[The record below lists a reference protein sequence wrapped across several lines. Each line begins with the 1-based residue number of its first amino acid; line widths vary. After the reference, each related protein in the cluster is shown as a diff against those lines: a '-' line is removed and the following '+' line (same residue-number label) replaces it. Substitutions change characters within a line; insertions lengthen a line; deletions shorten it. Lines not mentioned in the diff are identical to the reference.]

1 MQSLRVRL
9 LGELQVDGIEPQA
22 LRRRQ
27 QRTLLKVLA
36 LHHGRPVSTDRLA
49 ECLWGDESPARAGD
63 QISVLASR
71 LRAVVGAERITRTD
85 AGYTLT
91 LDWLDID
98 ALATYADEAER
109 RLAQEPT
116 RLAAIRTAAAAGL
129 SLVRGPLL
137 ADERDPWWASS
148 ESAAAQQAIRRLRH
162 VVVAAAL
169 AAREWS
175 LAEQQA
181 TDLLAADPF
190 DEAGLRALMTAMAR
204 DGRTASALAAYAEFR
219 HHIAEELGVS
229 PDDET
234 ETLHLQLLQG
244 ALPEFPG
251 VDESTSAPSPPAP
264 AVTSLPGRDGTL
276 HRLDALAEE
285 AAHGRCVV
293 CLVEG
298 EAGAGKTALLRTWV
312 EAAADRSARSTAM
325 VTCDE
330 MGQGLSVQPLLDL
343 LDRLALLP
351 HLGGHA
357 ALAGPDAALLGPLLG
372 TGTTP
377 EQMATLTE
385 PSSGQSLIS
394 GALTRAFRRAAAS
407 GDLVL
412 VIDDLHFADVA
423 TIRWLSQAAGGLA
436 GVPVMILASTRTEEG
451 LTFRGVTERLT
462 LEPLSLET
470 VTAIVGASRA
480 PDLFAR
486 SGGNPLFLAE
496 LTAWETEHGSST
508 DLPESIRRSVEER
521 VARAEEAAP
530 TLRTAAV
537 IGPDVDL
544 DVLSGVTG
552 LPPDEL
558 LNHLEQGVRRRFLV
572 ERGPRFEFSHALV
585 REALASTVGAARTA
599 FIHREA
605 ARVLSSR
612 VRPDPLSVA
621 RHSRLGGD
629 LVGAADALITAA
641 HIAVSRFE
649 ADEALRLLNDAIALD
664 DTAKA
669 RVERARVLT
678 MLNRNEQVDADL
690 QRAKELG
697 AGPEV
702 LEVAAWSAH
711 FQRHLSEALVLA
723 DQGVRDA
730 NSDEL
735 RTACLAL
742 GGWVALASGD
752 LSGSEERLEE
762 ALRVAPP
769 GQAVQAE
776 SWLAWLRVSQGQP
789 EDTVG
794 LVHASDGTGLAAY
807 RYPNA
812 YALMASTMAQ
822 AMLSRP
828 DRALASLKLLES
840 DIERMDAA
848 RWVPR
853 SRNLRGW
860 IARNLG
866 EVTQADECNAEAVE
880 GSRQIG
886 MAEPLAHGLLD
897 LAAGRLMVA
906 DFAGTS
912 DLLAQAEHLEQQEH
926 TFKWRH
932 RLRRR
937 LLETR
942 LQLDRELSEAALT
955 GALALADDATT
966 LGAIRH
972 ALQARLLH
980 AVAAHRLGQP
990 TDLTQ
995 IEALLAALPRL
1006 AGLESWWLTAE
1017 VAAEFGVAEWRALAE
1032 IRVRDLLV
1040 VAGPYEGSLRRAA
1053 AARFT

>member
-1 MQSLRVRL
+1 
-9 LGELQVDGIEPQA
+9 
-22 LRRRQ
+22 
-27 QRTLLKVLA
+27 
-36 LHHGRPVSTDRLA
+36 
-49 ECLWGDESPARAGD
+49 
-63 QISVLASR
+63 
-71 LRAVVGAERITRTD
+71 
-85 AGYTLT
+85 
-91 LDWLDID
+91 
-98 ALATYADEAER
+98 
-109 RLAQEPT
+109 
-116 RLAAIRTAAAAGL
+116 
-129 SLVRGPLL
+129 
-137 ADERDPWWASS
+137 
-148 ESAAAQQAIRRLRH
+148 
-162 VVVAAAL
+162 
-169 AAREWS
+169 
-175 LAEQQA
+175 
-181 TDLLAADPF
+181 
-190 DEAGLRALMTAMAR
+190 
-204 DGRTASALAAYAEFR
+204 
-219 HHIAEELGVS
+219 
-229 PDDET
+229 
-234 ETLHLQLLQG
+234 
-244 ALPEFPG
+244 
-251 VDESTSAPSPPAP
+251 
-264 AVTSLPGRDGTL
+264 
-276 HRLDALAEE
+276 
-285 AAHGRCVV
+285 
-293 CLVEG
+293 
-298 EAGAGKTALLRTWV
+298 
-312 EAAADRSARSTAM
+312 
-325 VTCDE
+325 
-330 MGQGLSVQPLLDL
+330 
-343 LDRLALLP
+343 
-351 HLGGHA
+351 
-357 ALAGPDAALLGPLLG
+357 
-372 TGTTP
+372 
-377 EQMATLTE
+377 
-385 PSSGQSLIS
+385 
-394 GALTRAFRRAAAS
+394 
-407 GDLVL
+407 
-412 VIDDLHFADVA
+412 
-423 TIRWLSQAAGGLA
+423 
-436 GVPVMILASTRTEEG
+436 
-451 LTFRGVTERLT
+451 
-462 LEPLSLET
+462 
-470 VTAIVGASRA
+470 
-480 PDLFAR
+480 
-486 SGGNPLFLAE
+486 
-496 LTAWETEHGSST
+496 
-508 DLPESIRRSVEER
+508 LPESIRRSVEER

-572 ERGPRFEFSHALV
+572 ERGPRFEFAHALV

-629 LVGAADALITAA
+629 LIGAADALITAA

-678 MLNRNEQVDADL
+678 MLNRNEQVAADL
-690 QRAKELG
+690 QKAKELG

-711 FQRHLSEALVLA
+711 FQRNLSEALVLA
-723 DQGVRDA
+723 DQGARDA

-762 ALRVAPP
+762 AVRVAPT
-769 GQAVQAE
+769 GHAVQAE

-789 EDTVG
+789 EDTVD
-794 LVHASDGTGLAAY
+794 LVHVSDGTGLAAY

-866 EVTQADECNAEAVE
+866 EVTQGDECNAEAVE
-880 GSRQIG
+880 VSRQIG

-912 DLLAQAEHLEQQEH
+912 DLLTQAQHLEQQEH
-926 TFKWRH
+926 AFKWRH

-942 LQLDRELSEAALT
+942 LQLDRGLSEAALT
-955 GALALADDATT
+955 GALALGDDATA
-966 LGAIRH
+966 LGATRH

-990 TDLTQ
+990 TDLAQ
-995 IEALLAALPRL
+995 IEALLGALPRL

-1040 VAGPYEGSLRRAA
+1040 VAGPHEGSLRRAA
-1053 AARFT
+1053 AERFA